1 MTSNIQ
7 IQNEGSEHKQDTLE
21 HEGNVEIKF
30 KYTLP
35 AITKTN
41 NKTKY
46 CKNIEI
52 HGKCT
57 RSNCGFYHNEKERKI
72 QLCKF
77 NLNCRNFQN
86 CEFYH
91 ENEDIKKYFDRTAG
105 VAECIFPKYIY
116 GDKENC
122 VKLINKAILDGYK
135 KIIFI
140 TQDIA

>member
-1 MTSNIQ
+1 MTSD
-7 IQNEGSEHKQDTLE
+7 EC
-21 HEGNVEIKF
+21 KF

-35 AITKTN
+35 TITKTN
-41 NKTKY
+41 NKTKF

-57 RSNCGFYHNEKERKI
+57 RTNCGYYHNEKERKI

-77 NLNCRNFQN
+77 NLNCRNFKN

-91 ENEDIKKYFDRTAG
+91 ENEDIKIYLDR
-105 VAECIFPKYIY
+105 VSPKYIY
-116 GDKENC
+116 GDKEKC
-122 VKLINKAILDGYK
+122 VELINNAILDGYK

-140 TQDIA
+140 NIDDD